1 MEIVNIGKFIVVG
14 IFVYTTNEGGQSQ
27 NDIGQLWQQ
36 FYGENV
42 MEQIPNKIDKRIYA
56 VYSDYSGDETAPYEV
71 IIGCAVSSSE
81 QIPEGMK
88 SVTVEGGRYQSMN
101 STTTNAQQ
109 FVMEAWQKIWTTQMD
124 RTFQADFEVYELTET
139 PGTLDI
145 SVNVGVK

>member
-1 MEIVNIGKFIVVG
+1 MVG

>member
-14 IFVYTTNEGGQSQ
+14 IFVYTTNEAGQSQ

-42 MEQIPNKIDKRIYA
+42 MEQIPNKIDNRIYA
-56 VYSDYSGDETAPYEV
+56 VYTDYSGDETAPYEV

-81 QIPEGMK
+81 EIPEGMK

>member
-27 NDIGQLWQQ
+27 KDIGQLWQQ